1 MAKGLIAGI
10 LLLFVTS
17 FANQTKRGFHTTPPP
32 IDSIEYYKI
41 QANIYLSL
49 AKLRVDS
56 FTARLKKEPEI
67 LNSQ

>member
-1 MAKGLIAGI
+1 MSKGLIAGI

-17 FANQTKRGFHTTPPP
+17 FANQGNRSLHPTLSTT
-32 IDSIEYYKI
+32 DSIEYYKI

-56 FTARLKKEPEI
+56 FTARLANEPKI
-67 LNSQ
+67 LNSK